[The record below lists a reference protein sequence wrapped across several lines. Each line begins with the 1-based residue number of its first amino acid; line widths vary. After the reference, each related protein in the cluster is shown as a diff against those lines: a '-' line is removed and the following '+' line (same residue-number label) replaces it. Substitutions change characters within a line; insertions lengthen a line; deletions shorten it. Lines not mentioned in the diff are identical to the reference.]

1 MTEAVEHRI
10 LGELERAEL
19 DARERRLAAQAEADR
34 LLDGAR
40 TAIDELEAGLD
51 ARIDDAMAALRFDLL
66 GRADREVAGIER
78 ELAALDRAVAG
89 ASAGGRGRAGR
100 ARFEAAV
107 GDVVA
112 AVLGEPGSAG

>member
-1 MTEAVEHRI
+1 MTEAVERTI

-34 LLDGAR
+34 LLESAR
-40 TAIDELEAGLD
+40 IAIDELEAGLD
-51 ARIDDAMAALRFDLL
+51 ARIDEAIAVLRSDVLE
-66 GRADREVAGIER
+66 RADREVAAIER
-78 ELAALDRAVAG
+78 ELAELDRAVAG
-89 ASAGGRGRAGR
+89 TSAGGRDRAGR

-112 AVLGEPGSAG
+112 AVLGEAGSAR

>member
-1 MTEAVEHRI
+1 MTEAVERTI

-34 LLDGAR
+34 LLEAAR

-51 ARIDDAMAALRFDLL
+51 ARTEEAIAALRLDLL
-66 GRADREVAGIER
+66 GRADREVATIER
-78 ELAALDRAVAG
+78 ELAAIDRAVAG
-89 ASAGGRGRAGR
+89 TSAGGRGRAER

-112 AVLGEPGSAG
+112 AVLGEAGSAG

>member
-34 LLDGAR
+34 LLEAAR
-40 TAIDELEAGLD
+40 TAIEELEAGLD
-51 ARIDDAMAALRFDLL
+51 ARIDEAIAALRLDLL
-66 GRADREVAGIER
+66 GRADREVAAIER
-78 ELAALDRAVAG
+78 ELAALDRAAG
-89 ASAGGRGRAGR
+89 TSAGGRGRAER

-112 AVLGEPGSAG
+112 AVLGEAGSAG